1 MDVPNATVMVI
12 EQADLFGLAQL
23 HQLRGRVGR
32 GAHESY
38 CVLLADPA
46 TDEARARLDAMA
58 RISDGFELADV
69 DLELRGEGALLGLR
83 QSGVPDLRH
92 ARLARQRR
100 LAAAGA
106 HRRAGGARRRS
117 RHDRPGRRD
126 RRRGHPARVRRRR
139 GLAGAA
145 VDCGSDA
152 DRGGRA
158 QGHAAGGASAA
169 GAPGRPSDRVRE
181 SLFAI
186 LGDVTEARA
195 CWTRSPAPARSDS
208 RRSPGAPRPSRSA
221 TLDGAA
227 LAAVRENAR
236 RLRYADRCTIRRQDG
251 RRRLAADRAAG
262 VTYDLVLLDPPY
274 TMLSDLTDH
283 LEATCRRCLRP
294 AGGPCSS
301 GRPATTRPSPALDV
315 LAERAYGGTA
325 VTVWR
330 RG

>member
-38 CVLLADPA
+38 CMLLADPA
-46 TDEARARLDAMA
+46 TDDARARLDAMA

-100 LAAAGA
+100 LAAE
-106 HRRAGGARRRS
+106 ART
-117 RHDRPGRRD
+117 DAKAVLAADPDMTGPGRGD
-126 RRRGHPARVRRRR
+126 RRRGDPARVRRRR
-139 GLAGAA
+139 RLDGAA
-145 VDCGSDA
+145 VGVA
-152 DRGGRA
+152 LMRIVAGERKGTRLAAPGGR
-158 QGHAAGGASAA
+158 SA
-169 GAPGRPSDRVRE
+169 RPTTDRVRE

-186 LGDVTEARA
+186 LGDVTEAA
-195 CWTRSPAPARSDS
+195 VLDPFAGSGALGFEALS
-208 RRSPGAPRPSRSA
+208 RGAA
-221 TLDGAA
+221 TVAFCDLDGAA
-227 LAAVRENAR
+227 LEAVRENAR

-262 VTYDLVLLDPPY
+262 VTYDLVLLDPPV
-274 TMLSDLTDH
+274 H
-283 LEATCRRCLRP
+283 H
-294 AGGPCSS
+294 
-301 GRPATTRPSPALDV
+301 
-315 LAERAYGGTA
+315 A
-325 VTVWR
+325 V
-330 RG
+330 